1 MKNVSPKIYTMSAA
15 VVGFLLLD
23 DLTSSEQNALGNW
36 LMLVSQVLCTNA
48 YFKALETNDKVPND
62 KETINMLK
70 KMVSALEKEIND
82 IKKTN

>member
-48 YFKALETNDKVPND
+48 YFKALETNKDVPND

-70 KMVSALEKEIND
+70 KMVSALEKEINN